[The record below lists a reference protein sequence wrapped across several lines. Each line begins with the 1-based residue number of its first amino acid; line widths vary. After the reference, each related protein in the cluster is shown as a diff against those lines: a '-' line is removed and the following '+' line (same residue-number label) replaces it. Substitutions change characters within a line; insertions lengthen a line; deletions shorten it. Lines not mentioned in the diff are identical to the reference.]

1 MQEEYRQVAGGK
13 WQVESGRW
21 KVAGADLQ
29 PATSHLPL
37 LVLVGA
43 TAVGKTALSLTL
55 AEQFGSEIVS
65 ADSRLFYRGMDIGTA
80 KPSAAERT
88 AVPHHLIDICNPD
101 ETLSLGAYQKLA
113 YAAIDAIQRHGR
125 LPILVGGTGQYVK
138 AVIEGWGIPAVAPQ
152 PALREVLSRL
162 DGAELA
168 RWLRVLDPASQIDPR
183 NTRRVIRALEVTLVS
198 GIPISVLQRKS
209 PPPYAI
215 QVIGLYLE
223 RAAHYARIDA
233 RVDGMMAAGL
243 LAELEGLRA
252 MGYGRTL
259 PAMSGLGY
267 QQLWAYL
274 EGEMA
279 LETAVERIKFET
291 HRFARHQAAWFRRD
305 DPTITWFDASQPDV
319 GTAVSQLVAEWL
331 TGEGVKG

>member
-1 MQEEYRQVAGGK
+1 MNYPITQLPNY
-13 WQVESGRW
+13 
-21 KVAGADLQ
+21 L
-29 PATSHLPL
+29 PPL

-43 TAVGKTALSLTL
+43 TAVGKTFLSLSL
-55 AEQFGSEIVS
+55 ARQFSGEIVS

-80 KPSAAERT
+80 KPTLAERT

-113 YAAIDAIQRHGR
+113 YQTIDTAHGHGR

-138 AVIEGWGIPAVAPQ
+138 AVIEGWGIPAVPPQ
-152 PALREVLSRL
+152 PAMRDVLSRL
-162 DGAELA
+162 GGEELA
-168 RWLRVLDPASQIDPR
+168 RWLHTLDPASQIDPR

-198 GIPISVLQRKS
+198 GVPMSVLQRKS

-215 QVIGLYLE
+215 KVIGLYLE
-223 RAAHYARIDA
+223 RAAHFARIDA
-233 RVDGMMAAGL
+233 RVDEMMAAGL
-243 LAELEGLRA
+243 LGELVGLRA
-252 MGYGRTL
+252 VGYGRAL

-274 EGEMA
+274 DGEMELGA
-279 LETAVERIKFET
+279 AVERIKFET
-291 HRFARHQAAWFRRD
+291 HRFARHQATWFRRD

-319 GTAVSQLVAEWL
+319 ATVVAEHVAAWQL
-331 TGEGVKG
+331 TIGN